1 MNGQKTFVPKERS
14 AAIQPI
20 WLKHHLV
27 SRTWPDV
34 KETVPII
41 TSLDQLSDLES
52 VIKN

>member
-27 SRTWPDV
+27 SRTWPNV

-41 TSLDQLSDLES
+41 TNLDQLLSLES
-52 VIKN
+52 VLNK